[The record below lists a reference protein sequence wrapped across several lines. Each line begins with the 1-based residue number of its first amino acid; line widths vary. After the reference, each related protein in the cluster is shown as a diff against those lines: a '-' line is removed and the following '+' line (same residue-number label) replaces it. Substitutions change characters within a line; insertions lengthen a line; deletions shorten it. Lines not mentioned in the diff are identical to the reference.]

1 MAVITEITAQKKKKD
16 RCNIFVDG
24 AFFCGLQA
32 ETVMKYRLKAG
43 TAVAAE
49 ELEASDG
56 KRAASGSSTVP
67 SIFSQ
72 TR

>member
-32 ETVMKYRLKAG
+32 ETVVKYRLKA
-43 TAVAAE
+43 
-49 ELEASDG
+49 
-56 KRAASGSSTVP
+56 
-67 SIFSQ
+67 
-72 TR
+72 

>member
-32 ETVMKYRLKAG
+32 ETVVKYRLKAVRQG
-43 TAVAAE
+43 ERLRRGGAILPVVPAAADE
-49 ELEASDG
+49 
-56 KRAASGSSTVP
+56 
-67 SIFSQ
+67 
-72 TR
+72 